1 MKRVVLTLLLLLMT
15 TTVWASVDN
24 LEQKVKSHEITVE
37 MKAMNMPL
45 EKVLTFVSKQC
56 GIQIMAVP
64 EVADVK
70 VDIEIVAGQ
79 KVEQILDLLQQKYQL
94 TWEMK
99 SNGILVYKATF
110 NTKTFAMSA
119 LGTMAKGNMQPRMA
133 YEMAPVGN
141 YNAYIPMNKEEYKGR
156 IDNQFQDPLKSTF
169 STFSIDVDTASY
181 SNVRRFINSG
191 KLPGQDVVRTEEMV
205 NYFNY
210 DYKEPIGEHPFSV
223 TTEVST
229 CPWAPEHK
237 LVMIGLQGKNI
248 PMEEM
253 PPSNL
258 IFLIDVSGS
267 MSDANKLPLLKTAFK
282 MLVKQLRPQDKVAIV
297 AYAGNA
303 GLVLEP
309 TFGSEKDKITK
320 GIENLQAGGSTAGG
334 EGIQLAYKIAKAQF
348 IKGGNNRVIL
358 ATDGDFNVGVT
369 NETELTKLIEERRD
383 DGIFLSILGF
393 GMGNLKDG
401 RMETLA
407 DKGNGNYAY
416 IDNALEAKKVM
427 VGQMA
432 GTLYTIAKDVKL
444 QVEFNPEKV
453 KNYRL
458 IGYENRV
465 LENSDFNNDKKDAG
479 DMGAGHTVTALYEI
493 IPVGAKEMAGSV
505 DAPVYQ
511 RSEVLGSDDLLQVKI
526 RYKKPN
532 ENTSILLKETIS
544 GKEETNTPSENFRFA
559 AAVTEYAMLLRNS
572 EYKGQANYEQ
582 LLALAK
588 GAKGSD
594 EQGYRG
600 EFIKIAEVSQ
610 LLAEK

>member
-24 LEQKVKSHEITVE
+24 LEQKVKSQEITVE

-45 EKVLTFVSKQC
+45 EKVLTFISKQC

-64 EVADVK
+64 EVADIK

-99 SNGILVYKATF
+99 SNAILVYKATF

-191 KLPGQDVVRTEEMV
+191 KLPGQDAVRTEEMV

-282 MLVKQLRPQDKVAIV
+282 MLVKQLRPQDKVSIV
-297 AYAGNA
+297 VYAGKA

-320 GIENLQAGGSTAGG
+320 GIEDLQAGGSTAGG
-334 EGIQLAYKIAKAQF
+334 EGIQLAYKIAKEQF

-369 NETELTKLIEERRD
+369 NETELTTMIEERRD

-458 IGYENRV
+458 IGYENRI

-532 ENTSILLKETIS
+532 ENTSILLTAIS
-544 GKEETNTPSENFRFA
+544 RNTR
-559 AAVTEYAMLLRNS
+559 
-572 EYKGQANYEQ
+572 K
-582 LLALAK
+582 
-588 GAKGSD
+588 
-594 EQGYRG
+594 
-600 EFIKIAEVSQ
+600 
-610 LLAEK
+610 

>member
-1 MKRVVLTLLLLLMT
+1 MKRVVLTLLLFLMT

-24 LEQKVKSHEITVE
+24 LEQKVKTREITVA
-37 MKAMNMPL
+37 MKATSMPL
-45 EKVLTFVSKQC
+45 EEVLTFVSKQC

-70 VDIEIVAGQ
+70 VDIEIAAGQ

-99 SNGILVYKATF
+99 NNAILVYKATF

-141 YNAYIPMNKEEYKGR
+141 YNAYIPMDKEEYKGR
-156 IDNQFQDPLKSTF
+156 IDNQFQNPLKTTF

-191 KLPGQDVVRTEEMV
+191 KLPGQDAVRTEEMV

-210 DYKEPIGEHPFSV
+210 NYKEPIGAHPFSV

-267 MSDANKLPLLKTAFK
+267 MSDDNKLPLLKTAFK
-282 MLVKQLRPQDKVAIV
+282 MLVKQLRPQDKVSIV
-297 AYAGNA
+297 VYAGNA
-303 GLVLEP
+303 GLALEP

-320 GIENLQAGGSTAGG
+320 GIEDLQAGGSTAGG
-334 EGIQLAYKIAKAQF
+334 EGIQLAYKIAKEQF
-348 IKGGNNRVIL
+348 IKDGNNRVIL

-369 NETELTKLIEERRD
+369 NENELTTMIEERRD

-532 ENTSILLKETIS
+532 ENTSILLKETVS
-544 GKEETNTPSENFRFA
+544 GKEETATPSENFRFA

-582 LLALAK
+582 LLALAR
-588 GAKGSD
+588 GAKGRD

>member
-1 MKRVVLTLLLLLMT
+1 MKRVVLTLLLFLMT

-24 LEQKVKSHEITVE
+24 LEQKVKSREITVE
-37 MKAMNMPL
+37 MKAVNMPL
-45 EKVLTFVSKQC
+45 EEVLTFISKQC

-70 VDIEIVAGQ
+70 VDIEIAAGQ

-99 SNGILVYKATF
+99 NNAILVYKAPF

-141 YNAYIPMNKEEYKGR
+141 YNAYIPMDKEEYKGR
-156 IDNQFQDPLKSTF
+156 IDNQFQDPLKTTF

-191 KLPGQDVVRTEEMV
+191 KLPGQDAVRTEEIV

-210 DYKEPIGEHPFSV
+210 NYKEPIGEHPFSV

-267 MSDANKLPLLKTAFK
+267 MSDDNKLPLLKTAFK
-282 MLVKQLRPQDKVAIV
+282 MLVKQLRPQDKVSIV
-297 AYAGNA
+297 VYAGNA
-303 GLVLEP
+303 GLALEP

-320 GIENLQAGGSTAGG
+320 GIEDLQAGGSTAGG
-334 EGIQLAYKIAKAQF
+334 EGIQLAYKIAKEQF

-369 NETELTKLIEERRD
+369 SENELTKLIEERRD

-532 ENTSILLKETIS
+532 ENTSILLKETVS
-544 GKEETNTPSENFRFA
+544 GKEETATPSENFRFA

-582 LLALAK
+582 LLALAR
-588 GAKGSD
+588 GAKGRD

>member
-24 LEQKVKSHEITVE
+24 LEQKVKSQEITVE

-45 EKVLTFVSKQC
+45 EKVLTFISKQC

-64 EVADVK
+64 EVADIK

-99 SNGILVYKATF
+99 SNAILVYKATF

-191 KLPGQDVVRTEEMV
+191 KLPGQDTVRTEEMV

-282 MLVKQLRPQDKVAIV
+282 MLVKQLRPQDKVSIV
-297 AYAGNA
+297 VYAGKA

-320 GIENLQAGGSTAGG
+320 GIEDLQAGGSTAGG
-334 EGIQLAYKIAKAQF
+334 EGIQLAYKIAKEQF

-369 NETELTKLIEERRD
+369 NETELTTMIEERRD

-458 IGYENRV
+458 IGYENRI

-532 ENTSILLKETIS
+532 ENTSILLKATVR
-544 GKEETNTPSENFRFA
+544 GNEETNTPSENFRFA

-588 GAKGSD
+588 GAKGRD

>member
-24 LEQKVKSHEITVE
+24 LEQKVKSQEITVE

-45 EKVLTFVSKQC
+45 EKVLTFISKQC

-64 EVADVK
+64 EVADIK

-99 SNGILVYKATF
+99 SNAILVYKATF

-191 KLPGQDVVRTEEMV
+191 KLPGQDTVRTEEMV

-282 MLVKQLRPQDKVAIV
+282 MLVKQLRPQDKVSIV
-297 AYAGNA
+297 VYAGKA

-320 GIENLQAGGSTAGG
+320 GIEDLQAGGSTAGG
-334 EGIQLAYKIAKAQF
+334 EGIQLAYKIAKEQF

-369 NETELTKLIEERRD
+369 NETELTTMIEERRD

-458 IGYENRV
+458 IGYENRI

-588 GAKGSD
+588 GAKGRD

>member
-24 LEQKVKSHEITVE
+24 LEQKVKSQEITVE

-45 EKVLTFVSKQC
+45 EKVLTFISKQC

-64 EVADVK
+64 EVADIK

-99 SNGILVYKATF
+99 SNAILVYKATF

-191 KLPGQDVVRTEEMV
+191 KLPGQDTVRTEEMV

-253 PPSNL
+253 QPSNL

-282 MLVKQLRPQDKVAIV
+282 MLVKQLRPQDKVSIV
-297 AYAGNA
+297 VYAGKA

-320 GIENLQAGGSTAGG
+320 GIEDLQAGGSTAGG
-334 EGIQLAYKIAKAQF
+334 EGIQLAYKIAKEQF

-369 NETELTKLIEERRD
+369 NETELTTMIEERRD

-458 IGYENRV
+458 IGYENRI

-588 GAKGSD
+588 GAKGRD

>member
-24 LEQKVKSHEITVE
+24 LEQKVKSQEITVE

-45 EKVLTFVSKQC
+45 EKVLTFISKQC

-99 SNGILVYKATF
+99 SNAILVYKATF

-191 KLPGQDVVRTEEMV
+191 KLPGQDTVRTEEMV

-253 PPSNL
+253 QPSNL

-282 MLVKQLRPQDKVAIV
+282 MLVKQLRPQDKVSIV
-297 AYAGNA
+297 VYAGKA

-320 GIENLQAGGSTAGG
+320 GIEDLQAGGSTAGG
-334 EGIQLAYKIAKAQF
+334 EGIQLAYKIAKEQF

-369 NETELTKLIEERRD
+369 NETELTTMIEERRD

-458 IGYENRV
+458 IGYENRI

-588 GAKGSD
+588 GAKGRD

>member
-24 LEQKVKSHEITVE
+24 LEQKVKSQEITVE

-64 EVADVK
+64 EVADIK

-99 SNGILVYKATF
+99 SNAILVYKATF

-191 KLPGQDVVRTEEMV
+191 KLPGQDTVRTEEMV

-210 DYKEPIGEHPFSV
+210 DYKDPIGEHPFSV

-282 MLVKQLRPQDKVAIV
+282 MLVKQLRPQDKVSIV
-297 AYAGNA
+297 VYAGKA

-320 GIENLQAGGSTAGG
+320 GIEDLQAGGSTAGG
-334 EGIQLAYKIAKAQF
+334 EGIQLAYKIAKEQF

-369 NETELTKLIEERRD
+369 NETELTTMIEERRD

-458 IGYENRV
+458 IGYENRI

-588 GAKGSD
+588 GAKGRD

>member
-1 MKRVVLTLLLLLMT
+1 
-15 TTVWASVDN
+15 
-24 LEQKVKSHEITVE
+24 
-37 MKAMNMPL
+37 
-45 EKVLTFVSKQC
+45 
-56 GIQIMAVP
+56 
-64 EVADVK
+64 
-70 VDIEIVAGQ
+70 
-79 KVEQILDLLQQKYQL
+79 
-94 TWEMK
+94 
-99 SNGILVYKATF
+99 
-110 NTKTFAMSA
+110 
-119 LGTMAKGNMQPRMA
+119 
-133 YEMAPVGN
+133 
-141 YNAYIPMNKEEYKGR
+141 
-156 IDNQFQDPLKSTF
+156 
-169 STFSIDVDTASY
+169 
-181 SNVRRFINSG
+181 
-191 KLPGQDVVRTEEMV
+191 
-205 NYFNY
+205 
-210 DYKEPIGEHPFSV
+210 
-223 TTEVST
+223 
-229 CPWAPEHK
+229 
-237 LVMIGLQGKNI
+237 
-248 PMEEM
+248 
-253 PPSNL
+253 
-258 IFLIDVSGS
+258 
-267 MSDANKLPLLKTAFK
+267 
-282 MLVKQLRPQDKVAIV
+282 
-297 AYAGNA
+297 
-303 GLVLEP
+303 
-309 TFGSEKDKITK
+309 
-320 GIENLQAGGSTAGG
+320 
-334 EGIQLAYKIAKAQF
+334 
-348 IKGGNNRVIL
+348 
-358 ATDGDFNVGVT
+358 
-369 NETELTKLIEERRD
+369 
-383 DGIFLSILGF
+383 
-393 GMGNLKDG
+393 
-401 RMETLA
+401 METLA

-588 GAKGSD
+588 GAKGRD